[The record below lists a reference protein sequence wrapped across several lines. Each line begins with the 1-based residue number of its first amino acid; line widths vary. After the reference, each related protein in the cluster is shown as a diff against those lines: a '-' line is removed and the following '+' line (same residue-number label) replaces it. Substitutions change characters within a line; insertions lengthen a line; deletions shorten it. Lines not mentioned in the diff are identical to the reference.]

1 MIRLAKLA
9 TVLLFIAILALAI
22 RPVYF
27 LAKSHLLAREAR
39 ISLQNRMASGGDQV
53 ELLLVNS
60 FVYSDLFGRLI
71 FLTERSPRE
80 TIQISVPEGC
90 SFFSQGY
97 EIIRSPE
104 NLGAIEPTFGSPDF
118 ERMTAFIEIESA
130 SILNSCV
137 AKGLLGSCSSTVGGA
152 FSYTCR

>member
-9 TVLLFIAILALAI
+9 AVLLFMAILLLAV

-27 LAKSHLLAREAR
+27 LVKSNLLARDAR
-39 ISLQNRMASGGDQV
+39 VSLQNRMAPEDDQV
-53 ELLLVNS
+53 EFLSVSS

-80 TIQISVPEGC
+80 TIQISAPEGC

-118 ERMTAFIEIESA
+118 ERMTAFIEIKSA

-152 FSYTCR
+152 FSYSCR